1 MLLVLLSLRNYKAL
15 ELCAK
20 NWEQRQYINFLLFQ
34 THFFIVKIVEL
45 MKTESTALASLYA
58 KIKTLI
64 GKKGVPK
71 TLNGDIYIY
80 RERERDML
88 RIRAPRFL

>member
-15 ELCAK
+15 ELCVK

-34 THFFIVKIVEL
+34 THFFIVKIGEL

-64 GKKGVPK
+64 EIGRASC
-71 TLNGDIYIY
+71 
-80 RERERDML
+80 RERV
-88 RIRAPRFL
+88 